1 MATPIEIGSR
11 LRDIRRQQELT
22 LKQVEIK
29 SRGVWKSV
37 VVGSYE
43 RGTRTL
49 SIEKAFRLCD
59 FYGVPY
65 SALIDDYREKSP
77 TEKAFR
83 IDLTALRTFEKSGD
97 RFSQELAR
105 LVGFIIKKRNDWNGH
120 FISMRRSDCET
131 LALMTSLTEESTYK
145 SLEHRRL
152 LIKALKN

>member
-49 SIEKAFRLCD
+49 SIEN
-59 FYGVPY
+59 
-65 SALIDDYREKSP
+65 
-77 TEKAFR
+77 
-83 IDLTALRTFEKSGD
+83 
-97 RFSQELAR
+97 SQELAR